1 VAVFGFSERK
11 SGKQNR
17 KKKAS
22 CLKNWNCKL
31 ELQTES
37 EFYDGRRFGRKLVEL
52 VGCSAEQKVKEQN
65 NKASHKQVIT

>member
-11 SGKQNR
+11 SGKRDR

-31 ELQTES
+31 ELETES
-37 EFYDGRRFGRKLVEL
+37 GFYDGRRLRRKLVEL
-52 VGCSAEQKVKEQN
+52 FGWSAEQS
-65 NKASHKQVIT
+65 NKASQKQVIT